1 VEYPEVQKM
10 KRFSVFCLLLAI
22 FAGLLLA
29 VSEAPRPYPDSEAKE
44 ILQRMSQKVALNR
57 SIRARFVQEHRL
69 VMFDDVLRSE
79 GFLYYQK
86 PGRIRWEF
94 TKPYGS
100 LTILLENGAVE
111 KFDVIA
117 GRPVRIA
124 TGSQK
129 VLAEV
134 LTQIMNWQRG
144 NLLSAA
150 EGFRLVLYPGAGYK
164 LVMIPET
171 KGMAKIFL
179 RLEFEIAK
187 ESFLVNSVCLWEN
200 ENDYTMIRFSD
211 QQVDA
216 ELSADLFDL
225 KQPQLDQ
232 HGEPQ

>member
-1 VEYPEVQKM
+1 M
-10 KRFSVFCLLLAI
+10 KYFPVLCLLLTL
-22 FAGLLLA
+22 FTGWLPVAG
-29 VSEAPRPYPDSEAKE
+29 EAPRPYPDSEAKE

-57 SIRARFVQEHRL
+57 SIRARFIQEHRL

-79 GFLYYQK
+79 GFLFYQK

-117 GRPVRIA
+117 GRPVRVA

-144 NLLSAA
+144 NLPSAA
-150 EGFRLVLYPGAGYK
+150 EGFRLVLYPGSGYK
-164 LVMIPET
+164 LVMIPEA
-171 KGMAKIFL
+171 KGMAKIFS

-200 ENDYTMIRFSD
+200 EDDYTMIRFLD

-216 ELSADLFDL
+216 ELAPDLFDL
-225 KQPQLDQ
+225 KQPRLGQ
-232 HGEPQ
+232 HGEPE

>member
-1 VEYPEVQKM
+1 M
-10 KRFSVFCLLLAI
+10 KQFSVLCLLLAI
-22 FAGLLLA
+22 FSGWLLA
-29 VSEAPRPYPDSEAKE
+29 SGEAPRPYPDSEAKE
-44 ILQRMSQKVALNR
+44 ILQRMSQKAALNR
-57 SIRARFVQEHRL
+57 SIKAGFVQEHRL

-111 KFDVIA
+111 KFDVVA
-117 GRPVRIA
+117 GRPVRVA

-150 EGFRLVLYPGAGYK
+150 EGFRLVLYPSAGYK
-164 LVMIPET
+164 LVMIPEA
-171 KGMAKIFL
+171 KGMAKIFS

-211 QQVDA
+211 QQVDT

-225 KQPQLDQ
+225 KQPRLDR

>member
-1 VEYPEVQKM
+1 M
-10 KRFSVFCLLLAI
+10 KQFSVPCLLLAI
-22 FAGLLLA
+22 FAGSLFAATA
-29 VSEAPRPYPDSEAKE
+29 VPRQYSDSEARE
-44 ILQRMSQKVALNR
+44 ILRQMSQQAALNR

-100 LTILLENGAVE
+100 LTIMLENGAVE
-111 KFDVIA
+111 KFDVSA
-117 GRPVRIA
+117 GRPVRVA

-150 EGFRLVLYPGAGYK
+150 EGFRLLLYQSAGYK
-164 LVMIPET
+164 LVMIPEA
-171 KGMAKIFL
+171 KGMAKIFS

-187 ESFLVNSVCLWEN
+187 ENFLVTSVCLWEN
-200 ENDYTMIRFSD
+200 ESDYTMIRFFD
-211 QQVDA
+211 QQINTEFSG
-216 ELSADLFDL
+216 ELFNLER
-225 KQPQLDQ
+225 PQLEKL
-232 HGEPQ
+232 GEPQ

>member
-1 VEYPEVQKM
+1 M
-10 KRFSVFCLLLAI
+10 KQLSVLCMLSAI
-22 FAGLLLA
+22 IAGLLFA
-29 VSEAPRPYPDSEAKE
+29 ATETPRQYSESETKK
-44 ILQRMSQKVALNR
+44 ILQGMSKKVALNR

-69 VMFDDVLRSE
+69 EMFDDVLRSE
-79 GFLYYQK
+79 GFLYYQQ

-117 GRPVRIA
+117 GRPVRVE

-150 EGFRLVLYPGAGYK
+150 EGFRLVLYPSTGYK
-164 LVMIPET
+164 LVMIPEN
-171 KGMAKIFL
+171 KGMAKIFS
-179 RLEFEIAK
+179 RLEFEISK
-187 ESFLVNSVCLWEN
+187 ESFMVNSVCLWEN
-200 ENDYTMIRFSD
+200 ENDYTMIRFID
-211 QQVDA
+211 QQVDT
-216 ELSADLFDL
+216 ELAADLFNL
-225 KQPQLDQ
+225 KQPQLEKN
-232 HGEPQ
+232 GEPQ

>member
-1 VEYPEVQKM
+1 M
-10 KRFSVFCLLLAI
+10 KQFSVPCLLLAI
-22 FAGLLLA
+22 FAGSFFAAAA
-29 VSEAPRPYPDSEAKE
+29 VPRQYSDGEARE
-44 ILQRMSQKVALNR
+44 ILQRMSQQAALNR
-57 SIRARFVQEHRL
+57 SIRARFEQEHRL

-100 LTILLENGAVE
+100 LTIMLENGAVE
-111 KFDVIA
+111 KFDVSA
-117 GRPVRIA
+117 GRPVRVA

-150 EGFRLVLYPGAGYK
+150 EGFRLLLYQSAGYK
-164 LVMIPET
+164 LVMIPEA
-171 KGMAKIFL
+171 KAMAKIFS

-187 ESFLVNSVCLWEN
+187 ENFLVTSVCLWEN
-200 ENDYTMIRFSD
+200 ESDYTMIRFSD
-211 QQVDA
+211 QQVDT
-216 ELSADLFDL
+216 ELSGELFNL
-225 KQPQLDQ
+225 ERPQLEKP
-232 HGEPQ
+232 GAPQ

>member
-1 VEYPEVQKM
+1 M
-10 KRFSVFCLLLAI
+10 KEFSVICLLLAI
-22 FAGLLLA
+22 FAGSLVA
-29 VSEAPRPYPDSEAKE
+29 AGQEPKPYSDSESRE

-57 SIRARFVQEHRL
+57 SISARFVQEHRL

-111 KFDVIA
+111 KFDIIA
-117 GRPVRIA
+117 GRPVRVE

-144 NLLSAA
+144 NLLSAS
-150 EGFRLVLYPGAGYK
+150 EGFRILLYPSAGYK
-164 LVMIPET
+164 LVMIPEA

-187 ESFLVNSVCLWEN
+187 ENFLVNSVYLWEN
-200 ENDYTMIRFSD
+200 ETDYTLIRFFD
-211 QQVDA
+211 QKIDA
-216 ELSADLFDL
+216 ELSAELFNL
-225 KQPQLDQ
+225 QQPQLEK
-232 HGEPQ
+232 HGEPK

>member
-1 VEYPEVQKM
+1 M
-10 KRFSVFCLLLAI
+10 KQFSVLCLLLAI
-22 FAGLLLA
+22 FAGSFFSLA
-29 VSEAPRPYPDSEAKE
+29 DVPRQYSDSETKE
-44 ILQRMSQKVALNR
+44 FLQRMSQQAALNR
-57 SIRARFVQEHRL
+57 SIRARFVQEHQL
-69 VMFDDVLRSE
+69 MMFDDVLRSE

-100 LTILLENGAVE
+100 LTIMLENGAVE

-117 GRPVRIA
+117 ERPVRVA

-150 EGFRLVLYPGAGYK
+150 EGFRLLLYQSAGYK
-164 LVMIPET
+164 LVMIPEA
-171 KGMAKIFL
+171 KGMAKIFS

-200 ENDYTMIRFSD
+200 ENDYTMIRFFD
-211 QQVDA
+211 QKVDE
-216 ELSADLFDL
+216 ELSGDLFNL
-225 KQPQLDQ
+225 KQPQLEK